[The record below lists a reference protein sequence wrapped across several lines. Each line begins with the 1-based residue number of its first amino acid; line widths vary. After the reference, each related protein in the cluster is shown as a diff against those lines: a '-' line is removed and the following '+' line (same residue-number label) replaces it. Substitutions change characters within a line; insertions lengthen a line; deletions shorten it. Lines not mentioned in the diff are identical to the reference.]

1 MDPVVRNA
9 IWRIL
14 ALLVVASFVGF
25 AFGKPVI
32 AVLVA
37 LLLLVASFLRNLL
50 RLARW
55 LESDVD
61 TEVPGASGLW
71 GEVFDKL
78 YLRQKDNRETL
89 AELRAMAARFEQ
101 AANAMPD
108 AVVILNQDQE
118 IEWVNPMAE
127 RLLGIH
133 ENTDLGQPITNLV
146 RHPGFRVLLEKPY
159 SDEEF
164 EMRSP
169 TMISRYL
176 AVRRVPYGSSQEL
189 LIARD
194 VTQLHKLEVMRSQFV
209 ANVSH
214 ELRSPI
220 TVLSGYLETLK
231 DAKENDPEILQKAI
245 GTMYSQAKRMER
257 LVTDLLALSQLE
269 TQVSLPGK
277 TEVNVKS
284 LLESVVEAATILS
297 GDAHHNIRLEA
308 TEGLNLYGSQTELH
322 SLFANLINNAVRY
335 TPAGGSIKVSWKP
348 EGSGALFS
356 VTDTGPG
363 IAPQHLHRLTERFY
377 RVDVDRSRETGGT
390 GLGLAIVKHV
400 LDRHDG
406 RLNIVSELG
415 NGSTFE
421 CRFPAS
427 RVKRDEDTKAAS

>member
-1 MDPVVRNA
+1 MGHAIRNA
-9 IWRIL
+9 VWQILAVLIL
-14 ALLVVASFVGF
+14 ALFIGFV
-25 AFGKPVI
+25 FGKPVFAI
-32 AVLVA
+32 LIA
-37 LLLLVASFLRNLL
+37 LLLILAFYLRNIF

-61 TEVPGASGLW
+61 AEVPGASGAW
-71 GEVFDKL
+71 GEVFDRL
-78 YLRQKDNRETL
+78 YLRQKANREEL

-108 AVVILNQDQE
+108 AVVILGEEQE
-118 IEWVNPMAE
+118 IEWINPRAE

-133 ENTDLGQPITNLV
+133 ESTDIGQPITNLV
-146 RHPGFRVLLEKPY
+146 RHPGFRALLEKPY

-169 TMISRYL
+169 TVMSRYL

-194 VTQLHKLEVMRSQFV
+194 VTQLHRLEVMRSQFV

-231 DAKENDPEILQKAI
+231 DAQESDPAILHKAI
-245 GTMYSQAKRMER
+245 DTMYSQAKRMER

-284 LLESVVEAATILS
+284 LLESLVEAAKILS
-297 GDAHHNIRLEA
+297 GEGHHDIQLEVVC
-308 TEGLNLYGSQTELH
+308 Q
-322 SLFANLINNAVRY
+322 
-335 TPAGGSIKVSWKP
+335 P
-348 EGSGALFS
+348 
-356 VTDTGPG
+356 D
-363 IAPQHLHRLTERFY
+363 
-377 RVDVDRSRETGGT
+377 
-390 GLGLAIVKHV
+390 
-400 LDRHDG
+400 
-406 RLNIVSELG
+406 
-415 NGSTFE
+415 
-421 CRFPAS
+421 
-427 RVKRDEDTKAAS
+427 

>member
-1 MDPVVRNA
+1 MGHAIRNA
-9 IWRIL
+9 VWQILAVLIL
-14 ALLVVASFVGF
+14 ALFIGFV
-25 AFGKPVI
+25 FGKPVFAI
-32 AVLVA
+32 LIA
-37 LLLLVASFLRNLL
+37 LLLILAFYLRNIF

-61 TEVPGASGLW
+61 AEVPGASGAW
-71 GEVFDKL
+71 GEVFDRL
-78 YLRQKDNRETL
+78 YLRQKANREEL

-108 AVVILNQDQE
+108 AVVILGEEQE
-118 IEWVNPMAE
+118 IEWINPRAE

-133 ENTDLGQPITNLV
+133 ESTDIGQPITNLV
-146 RHPGFRVLLEKPY
+146 RHPGFRALLEKPY

-169 TMISRYL
+169 TVMSRYL

-194 VTQLHKLEVMRSQFV
+194 VTQLHRLEVMRSQFV

-231 DAKENDPEILQKAI
+231 DAQESDPAILHKAI
-245 GTMYSQAKRMER
+245 DTMYSQAKRMER

-284 LLESVVEAATILS
+284 LLESLVEAAKILS
-297 GDAHHNIRLEA
+297 GEGHHDIQLEVD
-308 TEGLNLYGSQTELH
+308 EGLNLYGSQTELH

-335 TPAGGSIKVSWKP
+335 TPAGGLIKVSWKP
-348 EGSGALFS
+348 EGKGALFA

-363 IAPQHLHRLTERFY
+363 IAPQHIPRLTERFY

-421 CRFPAS
+421 CRFPAG
-427 RVKRDEDTKAAS
+427 RVKHVEPPE

>member
-1 MDPVVRNA
+1 MGHVVRNA
-9 IWRIL
+9 AWQIL
-14 ALLVVASFVGF
+14 AVLIFALFIGF
-25 AFGKPVI
+25 IFGKPFI
-32 AVLVA
+32 AVLIA
-37 LLLLVASFLRNLL
+37 LLFILASFLRNLF
-50 RLARW
+50 RLVRW
-55 LESDVD
+55 LESDID
-61 TEVPGASGLW
+61 TEVPGASGAW
-71 GEVFDKL
+71 GEVFDRL
-78 YLRQKDNRETL
+78 YLRQKANREELT
-89 AELRAMAARFEQ
+89 ELRSMAARFEQ
-101 AANAMPD
+101 AASAMPD
-108 AVVILNQDQE
+108 AMVILGEDQE
-118 IEWVNPMAE
+118 IEWINPMAE
-127 RLLGIH
+127 RLLGINEH
-133 ENTDLGQPITNLV
+133 TDIGQPVTNLI
-146 RHPGFRVLLEKPY
+146 RHPGFRALLEKPY
-159 SDEEF
+159 TDEEF

-169 TMISRYL
+169 TIMSRYL

-214 ELRSPI
+214 ELRSPL
-220 TVLSGYLETLK
+220 TVLSGYLETLS
-231 DAKENDPEILQKAI
+231 DARENDPEILHKAI
-245 GTMYSQAKRMER
+245 DTMYSQAKRMER

-284 LLESVVEAATILS
+284 LLESLVEAARMLS
-297 GDAHHNIRLEA
+297 GEAHHDIQLEA
-308 TEGLNLYGSQTELH
+308 DEGLNLYGSQAELH

-348 EGSGALFS
+348 EGTGALFA

-363 IAPQHLHRLTERFY
+363 IAPQHIPRLTERFY

-406 RLNIVSELG
+406 RLNIISELG

-421 CRFPAS
+421 CRFPKS
-427 RVKRDEDTKAAS
+427 RVKHDEVS

>member
-1 MDPVVRNA
+1 MLHAIRNA

-14 ALLVVASFVGF
+14 ALFLVALVVGFV
-25 AFGKPVI
+25 FGKPVI

-37 LLLLVASFLRNLL
+37 LLFVLVLFIRNQL
-50 RLARW
+50 RLLRW

-61 TEVPGASGLW
+61 AEVPGASGLW

-78 YLRQKDNRETL
+78 YLRQRDNREVLT
-89 AELRAMAARFEQ
+89 ELRTMTDRFQQ
-101 AANAMPD
+101 AASAMPD
-108 AVVILNQDQE
+108 AVVILGEEQE
-118 IEWVNPMAE
+118 IEWMNPMAE

-133 ENTDLGQPITNLV
+133 EPTDIGQPITNLV
-146 RHPGFRVLLEKPY
+146 RHPGFRALLEKPY

-164 EMRSP
+164 EMRAP
-169 TMISRYL
+169 TMMSRYL
-176 AVRRVPYGSSQEL
+176 AVSRVPYGSSHEL

-231 DAKENDPEILQKAI
+231 DTQESDPEILHKAI
-245 GTMYSQAKRMER
+245 ETMYSQAKRMER

-277 TEVNVKS
+277 TEVNVRA
-284 LLESVVEAATILS
+284 LLESVVEAARLLS
-297 GDAHHNIRLEA
+297 GEAHHDIQLEA
-308 TEGLNLYGSQTELH
+308 EDGLNLYGSQTELH

-335 TPAGGSIKVSWKP
+335 TPAGGLIKVSWKS
-348 EGSGALFS
+348 EGKGALFS

-363 IAPQHLHRLTERFY
+363 IAPQHIPRLTERFY

-406 RLNIVSELG
+406 RLNITSELG

-421 CRFPAS
+421 CRFPSS
-427 RVKRDEDTKAAS
+427 RVKRVEAA

>member
-1 MDPVVRNA
+1 MDHVIRNA
-9 IWRIL
+9 IWRLL
-14 ALLVVASFVGF
+14 ALLVAALFVGF
-25 AFGKPVI
+25 AFGKPVV
-32 AVLVA
+32 AVFIA
-37 LLLLVASFLRNLL
+37 LLILLAGFLRNLL
-50 RLARW
+50 RLVRW
-55 LESDVD
+55 LDSDVD

-78 YLRQKDNRETL
+78 YLRQKANREMLT
-89 AELRAMAARFEQ
+89 ELRAMATRFEQ

-108 AVVILNQDQE
+108 AVVILNRDQE

-133 ENTDLGQPITNLV
+133 ENTDIGQPITNLV
-146 RHPGFRVLLEKPY
+146 RHPGFRTMLEKPY

-169 TMISRYL
+169 TIISRYL

-194 VTQLHKLEVMRSQFV
+194 VTQLHRLEVMRSQFV

-214 ELRSPI
+214 ELRSPL
-220 TVLSGYLETLK
+220 TVLSGYLETLR
-231 DAKENDPEILQKAI
+231 DAKESDPTILHKAI
-245 GTMYSQAKRMER
+245 DTMYSQAKRMER

-284 LLESVVEAATILS
+284 LLETLVESARILS
-297 GDAHHNIRLEA
+297 GESHHDIRLDAAE
-308 TEGLNLYGSQTELH
+308 ELNLYGSQTELH

-356 VTDTGPG
+356 VTDTGAG
-363 IAPQHLHRLTERFY
+363 IAPQHIPRLTERFY

-427 RVKRDEDTKAAS
+427 RVKHVENTDIAS

>member
-1 MDPVVRNA
+1 MGHVIRTA
-9 IWRIL
+9 IWQIL
-14 ALLVVASFVGF
+14 AILVFALFVGLV
-25 AFGKPVI
+25 FGKPVV
-32 AVLVA
+32 AVLVG
-37 LLLLVASFLRNLL
+37 LLFVLASFLRNLF
-50 RLARW
+50 RLVRW

-61 TEVPGASGLW
+61 TEVPGASGAW
-71 GEVFDKL
+71 GEVFDRL
-78 YLRQKDNRETL
+78 YLRQKQNREMLT
-89 AELRAMAARFEQ
+89 ELRSMANRFEQ

-108 AVVILNQDQE
+108 AVVILGEDQE
-118 IEWVNPMAE
+118 IEWINPMAE
-127 RLLGIH
+127 RLLGIN

-146 RHPGFRVLLEKPY
+146 RHPGLRSLLEKPY

-169 TMISRYL
+169 ILMSRYL
-176 AVRRVPYGSSQEL
+176 AVRRVPYGSSHEL

-209 ANVSH
+209 ANASH
-214 ELRSPI
+214 ELRSPV

-231 DAKENDPEILQKAI
+231 DTGENDPAILHKAI
-245 GTMYSQAKRMER
+245 DTMYSQAKRMER

-269 TQVSLPGK
+269 TQVSVPGK
-277 TEVNVKS
+277 TEVQVKS
-284 LLESVVEAATILS
+284 LLESIVDAAKILS
-297 GDAHHNIRLEA
+297 GDANHDIQLEA
-308 TEGLNLYGSQTELH
+308 DANVDILGSQAELH

-335 TPAGGSIKVSWKP
+335 TPANGLIRVSWKP
-348 EGSGALFS
+348 EGSGALFT

-363 IAPQHLHRLTERFY
+363 IAPQHIPRLTERFY

-406 RLNIVSELG
+406 RLNVISQLG
-415 NGSTFE
+415 NGTTFE

-427 RVKRDEDTKAAS
+427 RIKHTQVA

>member
-1 MDPVVRNA
+1 MIHAVRNA

-14 ALLVVASFVGF
+14 ALLIVALFVGF
-25 AFGKPVI
+25 AFGKPVL
-32 AVLVA
+32 AFLAA
-37 LLLLVASFLRNLL
+37 LLLVLLLYLRNQFRLL
-50 RLARW
+50 RW
-55 LESDVD
+55 LESDVNA
-61 TEVPGASGLW
+61 EVPGASGFW
-71 GEVFDKL
+71 GEIFDKL
-78 YLRQKDNRETL
+78 YLRQRDNREVLT
-89 AELRAMAARFEQ
+89 ELRTMTDRFQQ
-101 AANAMPD
+101 AASAMPD
-108 AVVILNQDQE
+108 AVIILGEDQE
-118 IEWVNPMAE
+118 IEWMNPMAE

-133 ENTDLGQPITNLV
+133 EVTDIGQPITNLV
-146 RHPGFRVLLEKPY
+146 RHPGFRALLEKPY

-169 TMISRYL
+169 TMVSRYL

-194 VTQLHKLEVMRSQFV
+194 VTQLHKLEGMRSQFV

-231 DAKENDPEILQKAI
+231 DTQESDPQILHKAI
-245 GTMYSQAKRMER
+245 ETMYSQAKRMER

-269 TQVSLPGK
+269 TQVSVPGK
-277 TEVNVKS
+277 TEVNVKA
-284 LLESVVEAATILS
+284 LLESVVEAARLLS
-297 GDAHHNIRLEA
+297 GEANHNIQLEVD
-308 TEGLNLYGSQTELH
+308 EGLNLYGNQTELH

-348 EGSGALFS
+348 EGKGALFS

-363 IAPQHLHRLTERFY
+363 IAPQHIPRLTERFY
-377 RVDVDRSRETGGT
+377 RVDIDRSRETGGT

-406 RLNIVSELG
+406 RLNITSELG

-421 CRFPAS
+421 CRFPSS
-427 RVKRDEDTKAAS
+427 RVKRVEAA

>member
-1 MDPVVRNA
+1 MLHAIRNA

-14 ALLVVASFVGF
+14 ALFLVALVVGFV
-25 AFGKPVI
+25 FGKPVI

-37 LLLLVASFLRNLL
+37 LLFVLVLFIRNQL
-50 RLARW
+50 RLLRW

-61 TEVPGASGLW
+61 AEVPGASGLW

-78 YLRQKDNRETL
+78 YLRQRDNREVLT
-89 AELRAMAARFEQ
+89 ELRTMTDRFQQ
-101 AANAMPD
+101 AASAMPD
-108 AVVILNQDQE
+108 AVVILGEEQE
-118 IEWVNPMAE
+118 IEWMNPMAE

-133 ENTDLGQPITNLV
+133 EPTDIGQPITNLV
-146 RHPGFRVLLEKPY
+146 RHPGFRALLEKPY

-164 EMRSP
+164 EMRAP
-169 TMISRYL
+169 TMMSRYL
-176 AVRRVPYGSSQEL
+176 AVSRVPYGSSHEL

-231 DAKENDPEILQKAI
+231 DTQESDPEILHKAI
-245 GTMYSQAKRMER
+245 ETMYSQAKRMER

-277 TEVNVKS
+277 TEVNIKV
-284 LLESVVEAATILS
+284 LLESVVEAARLLS
-297 GDAHHNIRLEA
+297 GEAHHDIQLEA
-308 TEGLNLYGSQTELH
+308 EDGLNLYGSQTELH

-335 TPAGGSIKVSWKP
+335 TPAGGLIKVSWKS
-348 EGSGALFS
+348 EGKGALFS

-363 IAPQHLHRLTERFY
+363 IAPQHIPRLTERFY

-406 RLNIVSELG
+406 RLNITSELG

-421 CRFPAS
+421 CRFPS
-427 RVKRDEDTKAAS
+427 GRVKRVEAA

>member
-1 MDPVVRNA
+1 MGHAIRNA
-9 IWRIL
+9 VWQILAVLIL
-14 ALLVVASFVGF
+14 ALFIGFV
-25 AFGKPVI
+25 FGKPVFAI
-32 AVLVA
+32 LIA
-37 LLLLVASFLRNLL
+37 LLFILAFYLRNIF

-61 TEVPGASGLW
+61 AEVPGASGAW
-71 GEVFDKL
+71 GEVFDRL
-78 YLRQKDNRETL
+78 YLRQKANREEL

-108 AVVILNQDQE
+108 AVVILGEEQE
-118 IEWVNPMAE
+118 IEWINPRAE

-133 ENTDLGQPITNLV
+133 ESTDIGQPITNLV
-146 RHPGFRVLLEKPY
+146 RHPGFRALLEKPY

-169 TMISRYL
+169 TVMSRYL

-194 VTQLHKLEVMRSQFV
+194 VTQLHRLEVMRSQFV

-231 DAKENDPEILQKAI
+231 DAQESDPAILHKAI
-245 GTMYSQAKRMER
+245 DTMYSQAKRMER

-284 LLESVVEAATILS
+284 LLESLVEAAKILS
-297 GDAHHNIRLEA
+297 GEGHHDIQLEVDA
-308 TEGLNLYGSQTELH
+308 GLNLYGSQTELH

-335 TPAGGSIKVSWKP
+335 TPAGGLIKVSWKP
-348 EGSGALFS
+348 EGKGALFA

-363 IAPQHLHRLTERFY
+363 IAPQHIPRLTERFY

-421 CRFPAS
+421 CRFPAG
-427 RVKRDEDTKAAS
+427 RVKHVEPPE

>member
-1 MDPVVRNA
+1 MGHMIRNA
-9 IWRIL
+9 VWQILAVLIL
-14 ALLVVASFVGF
+14 ALFIGFV
-25 AFGKPVI
+25 FGKPVLAI
-32 AVLVA
+32 LVA
-37 LLLLVASFLRNLL
+37 LLFILAFYLRNIF
-50 RLARW
+50 RLIRW
-55 LESDVD
+55 LESDID
-61 TEVPGASGLW
+61 TEVPGASGAW
-71 GEVFDKL
+71 GEVFDRL
-78 YLRQKDNRETL
+78 YLRQKANREEL

-108 AVVILNQDQE
+108 AVVILGEEQE
-118 IEWVNPMAE
+118 IEWINPMAE

-133 ENTDLGQPITNLV
+133 ENTDIGQPITNLV
-146 RHPGFRVLLEKPY
+146 RHPGFRALLEKPY

-169 TMISRYL
+169 TVMSRFL
-176 AVRRVPYGSSQEL
+176 SVRRVPYGSSQEL

-194 VTQLHKLEVMRSQFV
+194 VTQLHRLEVMRSQFV

-231 DAKENDPEILQKAI
+231 DAQESDPAILHKAI
-245 GTMYSQAKRMER
+245 DTMYSQAKRMER

-269 TQVSLPGK
+269 TQVSLPAR
-277 TEVNVKS
+277 TEVDVKS
-284 LLESVVEAATILS
+284 LLESLVEAARILS
-297 GDAHHNIRLEA
+297 GDAHHNIQLEVD
-308 TEGLNLYGSQTELH
+308 EGLNLYGSQAELH

-335 TPAGGSIKVSWKP
+335 TPAGGAIKVSWKP
-348 EGSGALFS
+348 EGKGALFA

-363 IAPQHLHRLTERFY
+363 IAPQHIPRLTERFY

-406 RLNIVSELG
+406 RLNIISELG

-427 RVKRDEDTKAAS
+427 RVKHVEAS

>member
-1 MDPVVRNA
+1 MLHAVRNA

-14 ALLVVASFVGF
+14 ALLVVALFVGF
-25 AFGKPVI
+25 TFGKPVI
-32 AVLVA
+32 AILAALLFVLA
-37 LLLLVASFLRNLL
+37 LLLRNQL
-50 RLARW
+50 RLLRW

-61 TEVPGASGLW
+61 AEVPGASGLW
-71 GEVFDKL
+71 GEIFDKL
-78 YLRQKDNRETL
+78 YLRQRDNREVLT
-89 AELRAMAARFEQ
+89 ELRTMTDRFQQ
-101 AANAMPD
+101 AASAMPD
-108 AVVILNQDQE
+108 AVIILGEDQE
-118 IEWVNPMAE
+118 IEWMNPMAE

-133 ENTDLGQPITNLV
+133 EPADIGQPITNLV
-146 RHPGFRVLLEKPY
+146 RHPGFRALLEKPY

-169 TMISRYL
+169 AMTSRYL

-194 VTQLHKLEVMRSQFV
+194 VTQLHKLEVIRSQFV

-231 DAKENDPEILQKAI
+231 DTRESDPKILYKAI
-245 GTMYSQAKRMER
+245 ETMYSQAKRMER

-269 TQVSLPGK
+269 TQVTLPGK
-277 TEVNVKS
+277 TEVNVKL
-284 LLESVVEAATILS
+284 LLESVVEAARLLS
-297 GDAHHNIRLEA
+297 GEAHHDIQLEA
-308 TEGLNLYGSQTELH
+308 DDGLNLYGNQTELH

-335 TPAGGSIKVSWKP
+335 TPAGGLIKVSWKP
-348 EGSGALFS
+348 EGKGALFS

-363 IAPQHLHRLTERFY
+363 IAPQHIPRLTERFY

-406 RLNIVSELG
+406 RLNIISELG
-415 NGSTFE
+415 NGTTFE
-421 CRFPAS
+421 CRFPAN
-427 RVKRDEDTKAAS
+427 RVKRIEAA

>member
-1 MDPVVRNA
+1 MIQIVRNA
-9 IWRIL
+9 FWRIS
-14 ALLVVASFVGF
+14 AILVVAVFVGF
-25 AFGKPVI
+25 AFGKPVLAI
-32 AVLVA
+32 LFALLVVLV
-37 LLLLVASFLRNLL
+37 SFLRNIV
-50 RLARW
+50 RLVRW
-55 LESDVD
+55 LDSEDG

-71 GEVFDKL
+71 GEVFDRL
-78 YLRQKDNRETL
+78 YLRQKANREQLT
-89 AELRAMAARFEQ
+89 ELQSMAARFEK
-101 AANAMPD
+101 AASAMPD
-108 AVVILNQDQE
+108 AMVILGEEQE
-118 IEWVNPMAE
+118 IEWINPMAQ
-127 RLLGIH
+127 RLLGIN
-133 ENTDLGQPITNLV
+133 ENTDIGQPITNLV
-146 RHPGFRVLLEKPY
+146 RHPGFRSLLEKPY

-194 VTQLHKLEVMRSQFV
+194 VTRLHRLEVMRSQFV

-231 DAKENDPEILQKAI
+231 DARENDPEILHKAI
-245 GTMYSQAKRMER
+245 DTMYSQAKRMER

-269 TQVSLPGK
+269 TQVNLPGK
-277 TEVNVKS
+277 TEINVKA
-284 LLESVVEAATILS
+284 LLENVVDAAKALS
-297 GDAHHNIRLEA
+297 GESQHQIQLEA
-308 TEGLNLYGSQTELH
+308 VDGLNLYGSQSELH

-335 TPAGGSIKVSWKP
+335 TPVGGLIRVSWKP
-348 EGSGALFS
+348 EGKGALFS

-363 IAPQHLHRLTERFY
+363 IAPQHIPRLTERFY

-400 LDRHDG
+400 LDRHEG

-421 CRFPAS
+421 CRFPES
-427 RVKRDEDTKAAS
+427 RVTRAEAA

>member
-1 MDPVVRNA
+1 MLHAIRNA

-14 ALLVVASFVGF
+14 ALFLVALVVGFV
-25 AFGKPVI
+25 FGKPVI

-37 LLLLVASFLRNLL
+37 LLFVLALFIRNQL
-50 RLARW
+50 RLLRW

-61 TEVPGASGLW
+61 AEVPGASGLW

-78 YLRQKDNRETL
+78 YLRQRDNREVLT
-89 AELRAMAARFEQ
+89 ELRTMTDRFQQ
-101 AANAMPD
+101 AASAMPD
-108 AVVILNQDQE
+108 AVVILGEEQE
-118 IEWVNPMAE
+118 IEWMNPMAE

-133 ENTDLGQPITNLV
+133 EPTDIGQPITNLV
-146 RHPGFRVLLEKPY
+146 RHPGFRALLEKPY

-164 EMRSP
+164 EMRAP
-169 TMISRYL
+169 TMMSRYL
-176 AVRRVPYGSSQEL
+176 AVSRVPYGSSHEL

-231 DAKENDPEILQKAI
+231 DTQESDPEILHKAI
-245 GTMYSQAKRMER
+245 ETMYSQAKRMER

-277 TEVNVKS
+277 TEVNIKV
-284 LLESVVEAATILS
+284 LLESVVEAARLLS
-297 GDAHHNIRLEA
+297 GEAHHDIQLEA
-308 TEGLNLYGSQTELH
+308 EDGLNLYGSQTELH

-335 TPAGGSIKVSWKP
+335 TPAGGLIKVSWKS
-348 EGSGALFS
+348 EGKGALFS

-363 IAPQHLHRLTERFY
+363 IAPQHIPRLTERFY

-406 RLNIVSELG
+406 RLNITSELG

-421 CRFPAS
+421 CRFPSS
-427 RVKRDEDTKAAS
+427 RVKRVEAA

>member
-1 MDPVVRNA
+1 MWHAVRNA
-9 IWRIL
+9 VWRIL
-14 ALLVVASFVGF
+14 ALFIVALFVGF

-32 AVLVA
+32 AVLAALLFV
-37 LLLLVASFLRNLL
+37 LLLLLRNQL
-50 RLARW
+50 RLLRW

-61 TEVPGASGLW
+61 AEVPGASGLW

-78 YLRQKDNRETL
+78 YLRQRDNREILT
-89 AELRAMAARFEQ
+89 ELRTMTDRFQQ
-101 AANAMPD
+101 AASAMPD
-108 AVVILNQDQE
+108 AVIILGEEQE
-118 IEWVNPMAE
+118 IEWMNPMAE

-133 ENTDLGQPITNLV
+133 EATDIGQPITNLV
-146 RHPGFRVLLEKPY
+146 RHPGFRALLEKPY

-169 TMISRYL
+169 TMVSRYL
-176 AVRRVPYGSSQEL
+176 AIRRVPYGSSQEL

-194 VTQLHKLEVMRSQFV
+194 VTQLHKLEGMRSQFV

-231 DAKENDPEILQKAI
+231 DTRESDPEILHKAI
-245 GTMYSQAKRMER
+245 ETMYSQAKRMER

-269 TQVSLPGK
+269 TQISAPGK
-277 TEVNVKS
+277 TEVNVKA
-284 LLESVVEAATILS
+284 LLEGVVEAARLLS
-297 GDAHHNIRLEA
+297 GEAHHVIQLEVD
-308 TEGLNLYGSQTELH
+308 EGLNLLGSQTELH

-335 TPAGGSIKVSWKP
+335 TPAGGSIRVSWKP
-348 EGSGALFS
+348 EGKGALFS

-363 IAPQHLHRLTERFY
+363 IAPQHIPRLTERFY

-406 RLNIVSELG
+406 RLNITSELG

-427 RVKRDEDTKAAS
+427 RVKRVEAV

>member
-1 MDPVVRNA
+1 MLHAIRNA

-14 ALLVVASFVGF
+14 ALFLVALVVGFV
-25 AFGKPVI
+25 FGKPVI

-37 LLLLVASFLRNLL
+37 LLFVLVLFIRNQL
-50 RLARW
+50 RLLRW

-61 TEVPGASGLW
+61 AEVPGASGLW

-78 YLRQKDNRETL
+78 YLRQRDNREVLT
-89 AELRAMAARFEQ
+89 ELRTMTDRFQQ
-101 AANAMPD
+101 AASAMPD
-108 AVVILNQDQE
+108 AVVILGEEQE
-118 IEWVNPMAE
+118 IEWMNPMAE

-133 ENTDLGQPITNLV
+133 EPTDIGQPITNLV
-146 RHPGFRVLLEKPY
+146 RHPGFRALLEKPY

-164 EMRSP
+164 EMRAP
-169 TMISRYL
+169 TMMSRYL
-176 AVRRVPYGSSQEL
+176 AVSRVPYGSSHEL

-231 DAKENDPEILQKAI
+231 DTQESDPEILHKAI
-245 GTMYSQAKRMER
+245 ETMYSQAKRMER

-277 TEVNVKS
+277 TEVNIKV
-284 LLESVVEAATILS
+284 LLESVVEAARLLS
-297 GDAHHNIRLEA
+297 GEAHHDIQLEA
-308 TEGLNLYGSQTELH
+308 EDGLNLYGSQTELH

-335 TPAGGSIKVSWKP
+335 TPAGGLIKVSWKS
-348 EGSGALFS
+348 EGKGALFS

-363 IAPQHLHRLTERFY
+363 IAPQHIPRLTERFY

-406 RLNIVSELG
+406 RLNITSELG

-421 CRFPAS
+421 CRFPSS
-427 RVKRDEDTKAAS
+427 RVKRVEAA

>member
-1 MDPVVRNA
+1 MIQIVRNA

-14 ALLVVASFVGF
+14 AVLIVALFVGF
-25 AFGKPVI
+25 AFGKPVM
-32 AVLVA
+32 AMLGA
-37 LLLLVASFLRNLL
+37 LLIVLAIFLRNLV
-50 RLARW
+50 RLVRW

-61 TEVPGASGLW
+61 TEVPGASGIW
-71 GEVFDKL
+71 GEVFDRL
-78 YLRQKDNRETL
+78 YLRQKANREDL
-89 AELRAMAARFEQ
+89 AELRSMAARFEQ

-108 AVVILNQDQE
+108 AVVILGQDQE
-118 IEWVNPMAE
+118 IEWTNPMAE

-133 ENTDLGQPITNLV
+133 ENTDIGQPITNLV
-146 RHPGFRVLLEKPY
+146 RHPGFRALLEKPY

-169 TMISRYL
+169 TMMSRYL

-189 LIARD
+189 LIGRD

-231 DAKENDPEILQKAI
+231 DTKESDPEILHKAI
-245 GTMYSQAKRMER
+245 DTMYSQAKRMER

-277 TEVNVKS
+277 TEVNVSS
-284 LLESVVEAATILS
+284 LLESITEAARLLS
-297 GDAHHNIRLEA
+297 GEAGHEIKLEA
-308 TEGLNLYGSQTELH
+308 DKDLNLYGNQTELH

-335 TPAGGSIKVSWKP
+335 TPAGGLIKVSWKP

-363 IAPQHLHRLTERFY
+363 IAPQHIPRLTERFY

-406 RLNIVSELG
+406 RLNIISELG

-421 CRFPAS
+421 CRFPAN
-427 RVKRDEDTKAAS
+427 RVKSAASS